1 MWLMLEKLRARL
13 RRRRTRLSQE
23 ELAEEARIQREA
35 EVERRRAEARMAEQR
50 GEVERAGGSGWGS
63 F

>member
-1 MWLMLEKLRARL
+1 MLERLRARL
-13 RRRRTRLSQE
+13 KRRRTPLSQE

-35 EVERRRAEARMAEQR
+35 ELERRRAEAMMAEQR
-50 GEVERAGGSGWGS
+50 GEIQRHGGSGWGS

>member
-1 MWLMLEKLRARL
+1 MCLMLEKLRARL
-13 RRRRTRLSQE
+13 RHRRTRLSQE